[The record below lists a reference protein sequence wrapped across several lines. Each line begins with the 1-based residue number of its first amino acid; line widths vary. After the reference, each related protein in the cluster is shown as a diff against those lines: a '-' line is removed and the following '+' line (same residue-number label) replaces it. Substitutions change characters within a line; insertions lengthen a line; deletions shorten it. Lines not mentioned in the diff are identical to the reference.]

1 MKEIDAEIEGK
12 NQDIRSL
19 FDQYFPHTE
28 YRDDFVKELRESCS
42 RYQTFMAESKA
53 VTEKRE
59 ALNKKINSC
68 REQIV
73 SVLHTYYPVI
83 LPDDLRQGIR
93 ELSSEVKHTKR
104 AREMLDKIAQDHQVI
119 YLVCNSSRQ

>member
-1 MKEIDAEIEGK
+1 MQHALNDFLLRFYENAAEPDNKLVKLLIDVKTYTELNKKKKTVESELKEIDAEIEGK

-59 ALNKKINSC
+59 ALNKKN
-68 REQIV
+68 
-73 SVLHTYYPVI
+73 
-83 LPDDLRQGIR
+83 
-93 ELSSEVKHTKR
+93 K
-104 AREMLDKIAQDHQVI
+104 
-119 YLVCNSSRQ
+119 